1 MRGIQVF
8 SLPFPLFLSSL
19 SSSFLSSLPFSSFL
33 SSLQILRGGGPLCPR
48 TEASLSPLGGQDKN
62 ISSIFPHFL
71 VVSHI
76 SSNCL
81 NFLPYFG
88 LPGGRFAHPERP
100 WLRHCS
106 TPYIYACLSFC
117 QHFTENPLFISNIIL
132 ALISCLFLP
141 LPELITFTN

>member
-8 SLPFPLFLSSL
+8 SLFPVFLSSFFFFPFF
-19 SSSFLSSLPFSSFL
+19 SSLFSFLSSLFFANF
-33 SSLQILRGGGPLCPR
+33 RGGGRPLCPR
-48 TEASLSPLGGQDKN
+48 TEASLSLLGGQDRN

-88 LPGGRFAHPERP
+88 LPGGRFAHQERP

-106 TPYIYACLSFC
+106 TPCIRACLLPTFYWKSIIQF
-117 QHFTENPLFISNIIL
+117 QYNIGFYHVYSSL
-132 ALISCLFLP
+132 CRNL
-141 LPELITFTN
+141 